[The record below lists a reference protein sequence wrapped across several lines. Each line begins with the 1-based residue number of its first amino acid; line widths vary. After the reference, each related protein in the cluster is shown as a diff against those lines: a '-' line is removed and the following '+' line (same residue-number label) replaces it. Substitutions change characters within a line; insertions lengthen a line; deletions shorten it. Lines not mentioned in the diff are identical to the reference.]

1 LVGGAD
7 LEQEEGRMAGIS
19 RRKVMGGAAAGLLPV
34 GGLGSAA
41 HAQGAAATAI
51 TADVC
56 VVGAGFAG
64 LAAAYRL
71 KQAGADVVVLEARNR
86 VGGRSLTIKTPDGA
100 WIDLGAHWV
109 GPTQDRF
116 LAAIKEMGCETYRS
130 PRFGKVLQLGIFDPS
145 KYQRIGPA
153 DQDRDPGARLTNAEF
168 DRLDRL
174 AAKLDPEKPWTL
186 PDAERLDATTFAEW
200 ARQSIRNPNVRRFV
214 AQEMSAIACASP
226 EELSI
231 LHMLFLIKACGGV
244 EKLIGYDGDAQQD
257 CVIGGTQLV
266 AQRLA
271 EKLSGAIR
279 HGAPVRRLEWSEQGV
294 VVHADTVSVAARH
307 VILAIPPHF
316 AGAIEYQPA
325 LPVDR
330 VQVTQRWPQG
340 LVIKVQMVYREPF
353 WRRDGLSGESFD
365 YESVL
370 GETDDSSVPERYSPT
385 GILTGFVYAAHARKL
400 APLAAEARKQ
410 LLLAEL
416 AKRFGRAALEPIG
429 YYEANWSQEQ
439 WTRGC
444 FTGFLTPG
452 ATVLFRSAVRDPVG
466 PLHFAGSETATVW
479 PSFIDGAIRSG
490 ERAAAAVGKG

>member
-1 LVGGAD
+1 
-7 LEQEEGRMAGIS
+7 MAGIS
-19 RRKVMGGAAAGLLPV
+19 RRKVIGGAAAGLLPA
-34 GGLGSAA
+34 GGLGRAA
-41 HAQGAAATAI
+41 QAQDAAAASI
-51 TADVC
+51 TAEVC

-86 VGGRSLTIKTPDGA
+86 VGGRSLTIKTEDGA

-116 LAAIKEMGCETYRS
+116 MAMIKEMGCETYRS
-130 PRFGKVLQLGIFDPS
+130 PRLGKVLQLGIFDQS
-145 KYQRIGPA
+145 KYQRIGAA

-174 AAKLDPEKPWTL
+174 AAKLDPEKPWSF
-186 PDAERLDATTFAEW
+186 PDAERLDATTFSEW
-200 ARQSIRNPNVRRFV
+200 ARQNIRNANARRFV
-214 AQEMSAIACASP
+214 TEEMCAIACASP

-244 EKLIGYDGDAQQD
+244 EKLIGYEGDAQQD

-271 EKLSGAIR
+271 EKLAGSVR
-279 HGAPVRRLEWSEQGV
+279 HGEPVRRLEWNERGAM
-294 VVHADTVSVAARH
+294 VHADTVSVAARH

-353 WRRDGLSGESFD
+353 WRKDGLSGESFD
-365 YESVL
+365 YESIL
-370 GETDDSSVPERYSPT
+370 GETDDSSVPERFSGT

-400 APLAAEARKQ
+400 APLAAEERKK
-410 LLLAEL
+410 LLLAEVG
-416 AKRFGRAALEPIG
+416 KRFGRPALEPVR

-466 PLHFAGSETATVW
+466 PLHWAGSETATVW

-490 ERAAAAVGKG
+490 ERAATEVGKV

>member
-1 LVGGAD
+1 
-7 LEQEEGRMAGIS
+7 MAGIS
-19 RRKVMGGAAAGLLPV
+19 RRKVIGGAAAGLLPA
-34 GGLGSAA
+34 GGLGRAA
-41 HAQGAAATAI
+41 QAQDAAAASI
-51 TADVC
+51 TAEVC

-86 VGGRSLTIKTPDGA
+86 VGGRSLTIKTEDGA

-116 LAAIKEMGCETYRS
+116 MAMIKEMGCETYRS
-130 PRFGKVLQLGIFDPS
+130 PRLGKVLQLGIFDQS
-145 KYQRIGPA
+145 KYQRIGAA

-174 AAKLDPEKPWTL
+174 AAKLDPEKPWSF
-186 PDAERLDATTFAEW
+186 PDAERLDATTFSEW
-200 ARQSIRNPNVRRFV
+200 ARQNIRNANARRFV
-214 AQEMSAIACASP
+214 TEEMCAIACASP

-271 EKLSGAIR
+271 EKLAGAIR
-279 HGAPVRRLEWSEQGV
+279 HGAPVRRLEWSANGA

-307 VILAIPPHF
+307 VILAVPPHF
-316 AGAIEYQPA
+316 AGAIEYAPA

-340 LVIKVQMVYREPF
+340 LVIKVQIVYREPF

-370 GETDDSSVPERYSPT
+370 GETDDSSVPERYSGT

-400 APLAAEARKQ
+400 APLPAEDRKQ
-410 LLLAEL
+410 QLLAEV
-416 AKRFGRAALEPIG
+416 AKRFGRAALDPIG

-490 ERAAAAVGKG
+490 ERAAAAVGKA

>member
-1 LVGGAD
+1 
-7 LEQEEGRMAGIS
+7 MAEIS
-19 RRKVMGGAAAGLLPV
+19 RRGVIGGAVTGLIPIGIGTDAA
-34 GGLGSAA
+34 
-41 HAQGAAATAI
+41 AQGTAATQLM
-51 TADVC
+51 ADVC

-86 VGGRSLTIKTPDGA
+86 VGGRSLTVKMEDGA

-130 PRFGKVLQLGIFDPS
+130 PRFGKVLQLGIFDLS
-145 KYQRIGPA
+145 KYHRIGPA
-153 DQDRDPGARLTNAEF
+153 DQGRDPGARITNAEF

-174 AAKLDPEKPWTL
+174 AVRLDPERPWTY

-200 ARQSIRNPNVRRFV
+200 LRQNIQNGNARRFV
-214 AQEMSAIACASP
+214 GEEMSALACASP
-226 EELSI
+226 EEISI
-231 LHMLFLIKACGGV
+231 LHILFLIKSCGGV

-271 EKLSGAIR
+271 ERLAGTIR
-279 HGAPVRRLEWSEQGV
+279 HGAPVRRLEWNEKGA

-316 AGAIEYQPA
+316 AGAIEYAPA
-325 LPVDR
+325 LPVNR

-340 LVIKVQMVYREPF
+340 LVIKVQIVYREPF
-353 WRRDGLSGESFD
+353 WRKDGLSGESFD
-365 YESVL
+365 YESIL
-370 GETDDSSVPERYSPT
+370 GETDDSSVPERYSGT
-385 GILTGFVYAAHARKL
+385 GILTGFVYSAHARQV
-400 APLAAEARKQ
+400 APLPADERKK
-410 LLLAEL
+410 LVLAEV
-416 AKRFGRAALEPIG
+416 AKRFGREALEPVR
-429 YYEANWSQEQ
+429 YYEASWSQEQ

-444 FTGFLTPG
+444 FTGFPTPG

-466 PLHFAGSETATVW
+466 PLHWAGSETATVW

-490 ERAAAAVGKG
+490 ERAAVEVGKA